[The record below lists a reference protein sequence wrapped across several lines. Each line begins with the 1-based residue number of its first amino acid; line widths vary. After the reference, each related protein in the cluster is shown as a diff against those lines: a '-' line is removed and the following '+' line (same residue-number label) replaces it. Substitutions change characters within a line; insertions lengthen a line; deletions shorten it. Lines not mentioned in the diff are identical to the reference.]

1 MTLSGPLSRL
11 LPLEPAGRTVTT
23 HRAREISIIGCDRNG
38 LTVLLDEN
46 FETCD
51 TIAYPLSCEKV
62 AMSITRRKILQSSLL
77 CAAGMVYGSAP
88 ALAQEP
94 ALSPTPDERKRLA
107 RLAAAFMETY
117 EVPGLSVA
125 IAIKGKPA
133 YVEAFGVADREAG
146 EALMPQHRFRMASIS
161 KPITSTG
168 IFTLIE
174 AGKLQL
180 DSHVFGP
187 NSILGHDYPTP
198 PDRSVIEQIT
208 IEHLLTHTTGGWG
221 NDSNDPMFL
230 NQEMHHR
237 ELIAWTLN
245 HMPLTDPVGK
255 SFAYSNF
262 GYCLLGRVIEKLTNQ
277 TYEQYIKDNILKRC
291 GITDMEIA
299 GNTLEDRATNEVKY
313 YDQNPGD
320 PYGMNVARMDSH
332 GGWIATPSDLT
343 MFFNHIDGFKDTDQL
358 LKDDTLRTM
367 TTPSAANPRYAK
379 GLFVN
384 PQNNWWHDGSLPGTA
399 TISVRTHSDF
409 CWSAF
414 TNTRSKF
421 GDMGSALDRLP
432 WHMVASVADWASM
445 AK

>member
-1 MTLSGPLSRL
+1 MAYLLSS
-11 LPLEPAGRTVTT
+11 
-23 HRAREISIIGCDRNG
+23 
-38 LTVLLDEN
+38 
-46 FETCD
+46 
-51 TIAYPLSCEKV
+51 EKA
-62 AMSITRRKILQSSLL
+62 AMSITRRKMLHSSLL
-77 CAAGMVYGSAP
+77 CTAGMVYGSAP
-88 ALAQEP
+88 AFPQELAGP
-94 ALSPTPDERKRLA
+94 PTSAERNRLA
-107 RLAAAFMETY
+107 RLAADFMDTY

-133 YVEAFGVADREAG
+133 YVEAFGVADREAS
-146 EALMPQHRFRMASIS
+146 EALTPQHRFRIASIS

-187 NSILGHDYPTP
+187 NSILGDDYPTP
-198 PDRSVIEQIT
+198 PNHRSNIDQIT
-208 IEHLLTHTTGGWG
+208 IEHLLTHTTGGWK
-221 NDSNDPMFL
+221 NDAGDPMCL
-230 NQEMHHR
+230 DKKMNHR
-237 ELIAWTLN
+237 ELIAWALEHN
-245 HMPLTDPVGK
+245 DLADPPGK
-255 SFAYSNF
+255 TFAYSNF
-262 GYCLLGRVIEKLTNQ
+262 GYCILGRVIEKLTGR
-277 TYEQYIKDNILKRC
+277 TYEQYIKDNILRRC
-291 GITDMEIA
+291 DISDMRIA
-299 GNTLEDRATNEVKY
+299 GNTSEDRATNEVKY
-313 YDQNPGD
+313 YDQMGID

-343 MFFNHIDGFKDTDQL
+343 AFFIHINGFKDADQL
-358 LKDDTLRTM
+358 LNDDTLRTM
-367 TTPSAANPRYAK
+367 TTPTIANPRYAK

-384 PQNNWWHDGSLPGTA
+384 PQNNWWHEGSLPGTA

-445 AK
+445 AR